1 MGKIPR
7 TLSKTKKAMKDY
19 DTERR
24 KISEINVTI
33 NPAFCLKEVSTTYYS
48 QEETKQIL
56 KLCSGKKRRLH
67 FREKRKKWLNVAGHN
82 HGKNFIETFRLR
94 ALFE

>member
-1 MGKIPR
+1 MAKIPR
-7 TLSKTKKAMKDY
+7 TLSKIKKANKDY

-24 KISEINVTI
+24 TSKVNLTI
-33 NPAFCLKEVSTTYYS
+33 NPAFCLKGVSATYYR

-67 FREKRKKWLNVAGHN
+67 FREKRKKWPNFAGHN
-82 HGKNFIETFRLR
+82 KEKNFI
-94 ALFE
+94 